1 MNMKKLKKD
10 QRGITLI
17 ELVIAIALT
26 GVITAAITMS
36 IFQVFNMNTRTS
48 NHMAAVSHVQQ
59 AGKLVREDIMK
70 AQNVDTGDDPGTPE
84 LELLTLTWKEGG
96 TEIPHEVIYTLED
109 MSSGEFKILWRYYY
123 INPDINPD
131 PVSTTKVAEYIDPD
145 QTSCCC
151 DCDGDGDGDCDG
163 DCNCDDAVVIFR
175 VTANVGGQ
183 SETRVYEVMPR
194 AG

>member
-1 MNMKKLKKD
+1 MKMRKLKKD

-17 ELVIAIALT
+17 ELVITIALT

-59 AGKLVREDIMK
+59 AGKLVREDIME

-123 INPDINPD
+123 INPDINSA

-151 DCDGDGDGDCDG
+151 DCDGD
-163 DCNCDDAVVIFR
+163 CNCDDAAVIFR

-183 SETRVYEVMPR
+183 IETRVYEVMPR

>member
-36 IFQVFNMNTRTS
+36 VFQVFNMNTRTS

-59 AGKLVREDIMK
+59 AGKLVREDIME
-70 AQNVDTGDDPGTPE
+70 AQNVDTGDDPGTP
-84 LELLTLTWKEGG
+84 ELLTLTWKEGG

-109 MSSGEFKILWRYYY
+109 MSSGKFKILWRYYY
-123 INPDINPD
+123 INPDINSA

-151 DCDGDGDGDCDG
+151 DCDGDGD
-163 DCNCDDAVVIFR
+163 CNCDDAVVIFT

-183 SETRVYEVMPR
+183 IETRVYEVMPR

>member
-48 NHMAAVSHVQQ
+48 NHMAAVSQVEH
-59 AGKLVREDIMK
+59 AGKLVREDIME
-70 AQNVDTGDDPGTPE
+70 AQNVDTGDDPGTP
-84 LELLTLTWKEGG
+84 ELLTLTWKEGG
-96 TEIPHEVIYTLED
+96 TEIPHEVIYTLEG

-123 INPDINPD
+123 INPDFNPD
-131 PVSTTKVAEYIDPD
+131 PVSITRVAEYIDPD

-151 DCDGDGDGDCDG
+151 DCDGDGD
-163 DCNCDDAVVIFR
+163 CNCDDAVVIFT

>member
-1 MNMKKLKKD
+1 LNLKQMNMKKLKKD

-36 IFQVFNMNTRTS
+36 IFQVFNINTRTS
-48 NHMAAVSHVQQ
+48 NHMAAVSQVQH
-59 AGKLVREDIMK
+59 ADKLVREDIME

-123 INPDINPD
+123 INPDINSA

-151 DCDGDGDGDCDG
+151 DCDGD
-163 DCNCDDAVVIFR
+163 CNCDDAVVIFT

-183 SETRVYEVMPR
+183 SETKVYEVMPR